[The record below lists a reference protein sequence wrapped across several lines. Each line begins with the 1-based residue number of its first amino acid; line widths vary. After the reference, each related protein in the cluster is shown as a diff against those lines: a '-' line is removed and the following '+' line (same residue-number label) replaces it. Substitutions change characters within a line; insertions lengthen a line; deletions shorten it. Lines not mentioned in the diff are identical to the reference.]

1 MFKIR
6 SSMNLNAYLASVD
19 RALDRLLPKDKAKAP
34 TTHKTKRYSLFAGGK
49 QLRPILSLAAATEGQ
64 E

>member
-6 SSMNLNAYLASVD
+6 SSINLNAYLASVD
-19 RALDRLLPKDKAKAP
+19 RALDRFLPKAKAP
-34 TTHKTKRYSLFAGGK
+34 TTHKTMRYSLFAGGK